1 MSDAQRLPPYLE
13 KRVKKM
19 PHFQENRLEG
29 SMGGVQAKLQ
39 TLTLSPQDA
48 AWQNLQAAPH
58 LEGIAWGR
66 VDKPFLF
73 PPSWPTKPWLWLQT
87 RVGPLVPGWLCTE
100 MGITLEPRS
109 SHTRLHSWISHWK
122 QLALQCTPANPANL
136 SHLST
141 TAAPQCPHACGVTT
155 TTALSPSQ
163 GAQHPWDLTVVPV
176 GSPRPQAV
184 TPQEL
189 H

>member
-1 MSDAQRLPPYLE
+1 M
-13 KRVKKM
+13 KKM

-58 LEGIAWGR
+58 LERIAWGR

-122 QLALQCTPANPANL
+122 QLALQCT
-136 SHLST
+136 
-141 TAAPQCPHACGVTT
+141 
-155 TTALSPSQ
+155 TALQQPSEHHCSPPVPPCVWSDHDDGPEPLAGSTAPMGPHRGPRWEPPSPGCDPPGAPLSRGSPSIC
-163 GAQHPWDLTVVPV
+163 
-176 GSPRPQAV
+176 
-184 TPQEL
+184 
-189 H
+189 